1 MGVGLRP
8 VQVQAL
14 FLFSH
19 TVTLAYE
26 KVRETTR
33 ETYLKV
39 GYPISMSNPS
49 TSFQCYM
56 KTCVCGFMTLDSV
69 GRETRTIS
77 VPN

>member
-1 MGVGLRP
+1 MSVGLRP
-8 VQVQAL
+8 VRVQAL
-14 FLFSH
+14 VLFSH

-39 GYPISMSNPS
+39 GYPINISNPS
-49 TSFQCYM
+49 ASFQCYM
-56 KTCVCGFMTLDSV
+56 KTCACAFMTLDSV

-77 VPN
+77 LPN